1 MRRTLTSGLAVA
13 LAASLVLL
21 SSCGQEQASTD
32 SRPPAGQAT
41 PAPSEQAPTT
51 APATAE
57 PFLVSRIDLG
67 TAVDAANR
75 VKDPKTV
82 FKPADT
88 VYASIVSD
96 GTLPNVTLAAAWI
109 FADGKFL
116 YSSLNSSSKTIEP
129 PGPAVTEFH
138 FAPPDGWKAGKYELH
153 VIINTGTAHMPVIG
167 AEHVRAFEVQE

>member
-1 MRRTLTSGLAVA
+1 MRRAPTSSLVVI

-41 PAPSEQAPTT
+41 PSPIEQT
-51 APATAE
+51 PATAE

-75 VKDPKTV
+75 VTDPKTV
-82 FKPADT
+82 FKPTDT

-96 GTLPNVTLAAAWI
+96 GSLPTVTFVAVWA
-109 FADGKFL
+109 FADGKL
-116 YSSLNSSSKTIEP
+116 LKSSSQAIVP

-138 FAPPDGWKAGKYELH
+138 FAPPGGWKAGKYQVHLL
-153 VIINTGTAHMPVIG
+153 ISTG
-167 AEHVRAFEVQE
+167 VRLDRGFEVQE

>member
-96 GTLPNVTLAAAWI
+96 GTLPKVTLAGAWI

-116 YSSLNSSSKTIEP
+116 NSTSKTIEP

-153 VIINTGTAHMPVIG
+153 VNISTG
-167 AEHVRAFEVQE
+167 AEQVRAFEVQE